1 MGLGKSGLAFL
12 AAAALSACA
21 TSEHKAPQ
29 ADATGATGPSV
40 EMGRCS
46 SQAAQF
52 AVGQQAS
59 QALLEQARVKSGS
72 LMARVLGP
80 HDAVTMDYRSER
92 LNLNADET
100 GKIVRATCG

>member
-1 MGLGKSGLAFL
+1 MGLGKGGLAFL
-12 AAAALSACA
+12 AVTALSACA

-29 ADATGATGPSV
+29 ADATGAAGPSV
-40 EMGRCS
+40 EMGRCN

-52 AVGQQAS
+52 AVGQQAA